1 MASKPYAFFYGG
13 YMDPETLRAAGTTPE
28 NCEAGFVE
36 GLTLTV
42 GPLANLEE
50 KEGSR
55 AYGLLARLGHDDLD
69 KLYGGDPA
77 ALKGIAYL
85 PEAVLVH
92 TDDGRAVPAMTY
104 VCSKLSGETPD
115 AAYVERLVVAAES
128 IGLPT
133 DCIDH
138 IRSFAP

>member
-1 MASKPYAFFYGG
+1 MTSKPYAFFYGG
-13 YMDPETLRAAGTTPE
+13 YMDPATLRAAGTAPE

-55 AYGLLARLGHDDLD
+55 AYGLLARLSHDDLE

-85 PEAVLVH
+85 PEAVLVQ
-92 TDDGRAVPAMTY
+92 TMDGRAVPAMTY
-104 VCSKLSGETPD
+104 VCARLSGEVPD
-115 AAYVERLVVAAES
+115 PAYVERLVVAAES
-128 IGLPT
+128 IGLPSE
-133 DCIDH
+133 CIAH
-138 IRSFAP
+138 IQSFAP